1 MSFHLE
7 KVIKQLVGRLPTPIQ
22 ITGLLPQ
29 LPLLSLATDRNQV
42 LFFGKYSSLLA
53 SRSFED
59 LQTLYKAYLVS
70 TSVSYFLRQQKLDVT
85 PKQFAEGLPYIVL
98 RTDTVCTCCKGV
110 EYIARVA
117 NRSAHAYPDGFYVEY
132 ACVNPRCIT
141 IIRGNDQFRTTR
153 KSVPRDPVISRKAKP
168 TPIKS
173 QDSSRQNEVQ
183 RYLLAVIDA
192 YVPEMK
198 AIAIREY
205 VKGNINLAR
214 VVDTTGIELNE
225 FN

>member
-1 MSFHLE
+1 MSLHLE
-7 KVIKQLVGRLPTPIQ
+7 KVIRQLAGRLPKPIQ
-22 ITGLLPQ
+22 IKGLLPQ
-29 LPLLSLATDRNQV
+29 LPLLSLATQRDNV

-53 SRSFED
+53 SRSFDD
-59 LQTLYKAYLVS
+59 LQALYKTYLES
-70 TSVSYFLRQQKLDVT
+70 RSVSYFLRQQKLDVT

-141 IIRGNDQFRTTR
+141 IIRGNDQFLTTR
-153 KSVPRDPVISRKAKP
+153 MSVPRDPVISRKEKP
-168 TPIKS
+168 APIKS
-173 QDSSRQNEVQ
+173 KDSSRQNEVQ

-192 YVPEMK
+192 YVPEIK
-198 AIAIREY
+198 ASALREY

-214 VVDTTGIELNE
+214 VIDATGIEFTE
-225 FN
+225 MD